1 MINQQIEQD
10 NTLEETSSR
19 DNVSTV
25 TFSQWGHHF
34 EKKVMQGLLVDPA
47 WAEQMSE
54 VLEPRYFDLKYL
66 HYLSERYLNYAKKYN
81 AYPTLQLLVAIVKD
95 ELKQGS
101 DIALKEQVVEYLKN
115 LRNSPDMGDL
125 PLVKEKALEF
135 CRRQALKRALEKTVE
150 LVATE
155 KYETIV
161 DIIKKAVSV
170 GTTASLGHDLFDDV
184 EARYVTLKRSCIPT
198 GMSELDDQKVLNG
211 GSGRGEL
218 NVVIASTGVGKCV
231 TKETKIKIKYLS
243 YLIDNKLYKPWD
255 SVIVDNTRLN
265 AKDYANLNNNVSY
278 KEIIEEI
285 KICSLFELMNVY
297 SAKKDKHGEILKY
310 NEFLIDVE
318 SLDGFYPLEAFRLTK
333 PEKVVSIKLSDGKLL
348 TASPQHLVVK
358 EEDKAIGIW
367 KKIEEISIGDKISV
381 SDNQLSEV
389 VEISKISDTL
399 QTLYDIQVGIAH
411 SYMANGILSHNSHFL
426 TMLGANAI
434 RQGRNVLYY
443 TFELSEAKVG
453 IRFDSNFTD
462 IDSNDIF
469 DQKDKVNEFYATN
482 QIGKVKI
489 KYFPTSQPT
498 VNTLRAHM
506 EKLALRGFIPDM
518 VIIDY
523 ADIMRSTRQYDSP
536 RHELKL
542 LYEELRAFATERNV
556 VLWTASQS
564 NREGS
569 SADIV
574 DMDNMS
580 ESYAKAFVADLII
593 TLSRKSAERADGSG
607 RLYVAKNRNGR
618 DGLVFPIKID
628 TARSKFAIVGEQTTP
643 EHAKDDVQSDMR
655 KALKNKFEK
664 YENLG
669 LKQVG

>member
-1 MINQQIEQD
+1 MINQKVEQD
-10 NTLEETSSR
+10 IELEETPH
-19 DNVSTV
+19 DNVSLV

-34 EKKVMQGLLVDPA
+34 EKKVMQGLLVDPS

-184 EARYVTLKRSCIPT
+184 EARYVTLKRSCIST
-198 GMSELDDQKVLNG
+198 GMPELDEQKVLNG

-231 TKETKIKIKYLS
+231 TGETYVKVKYIT
-243 YLIDNKLYKPWD
+243 YEIEGINYKPWD
-255 SVIVDNTRLN
+255 KVAIAGNIF
-265 AKDYANLNNNVSY
+265 AKDVTVSNSIS
-278 KEIIEEI
+278 KIKFNEVIEEI
-285 KICSLFELMNVY
+285 KISNLFDYFEVN
-297 SAKKDKHGEILKY
+297 SGEKDKEGEILLK
-310 NEFLIDVE
+310 NQFNIDIE

-348 TASPQHLVVK
+348 TASPQHLIVK

-389 VEISKISDTL
+389 VEISEISDTL

-426 TMLGANAI
+426 TMLGANAM

-469 DQKDKVNEFYATN
+469 DQKDKVNEFYSSN

-569 SADIV
+569 TADIV

-628 TARSKFAIVGEQTTP
+628 TARSKFTIVGEQTTP